1 MEKKQAP
8 IVHYKQI
15 AEEVGIVCGVM
26 AVLLAF
32 VGGVMA
38 YSMPL
43 ISSIMMLA
51 APILAIAAIIGVV
64 ADVLARLVIA
74 YMKSEAVRK

>member
-26 AVLLAF
+26 AVLLYF
-32 VGGVMA
+32 ISGFMA
-38 YSMPL
+38 YSIPVL
-43 ISSIMMLA
+43 SSIMMLA
-51 APILAIAAIIGVV
+51 SPILAIAAIIGIV
-64 ADVLARLVIA
+64 ADVMARLVIA
-74 YMKSEAVRK
+74 YMKSEAVRR